1 MQYQVIVDGKRE
13 KVDIMMNDYSLEAD
27 NLAREQIIRHYLDEE
42 GAHEV
47 VIEKTILKRSGIC
60 EDNKTL
66 QNCCRHVLIR
76 YIKK

>member
-27 NLAREQIIRHYLDEE
+27 NLVREQIIRHYLDEE

-47 VIEKTILKRSGIC
+47 VIEKNDI
-60 EDNKTL
+60 E
-66 QNCCRHVLIR
+66 VLR
-76 YIKK
+76 NL